1 MKVILLGAKKY
12 DFEGSEGRI
21 VGTKLSYILPEST
34 PSEDGFMGN
43 PPIQVTVQEDL
54 TPKLVELPGSYDF
67 EFTMVPGKNN
77 IPTMKLQGISF
88 ITGIDFKKC
97 LK

>member
-1 MKVILLGAKKY
+1 MNVILLGAKKY

-21 VGTKLSYILPEST
+21 VGTKLSYILPESI

-43 PPIQVTVQEDL
+43 PPIQVTMQEDV
-54 TPKLVELPGSYDF
+54 TPRLVELPGYYDF

-77 IPTMKLQGISF
+77 TPTMKLQSINFKS
-88 ITGIDFKKC
+88 GIDFKKC
-97 LK
+97 MK